1 MAQPDLTSHHVNYL
15 IWRYV
20 FPFFIP
26 RFSNSSDA
34 PPADL
39 TRFPVGIFKNQVRH
53 GDAAVSL
60 QRAWFPDPQSLPFAR
75 HIKTHAL
82 VSLVQK
88 GLQYHELE
96 SSLDKEGNPITFTP
110 TDYFFGPEPFEANA
124 LKRRD
129 DAGTD
134 HPAEPAR
141 DRVTNGHSLDARPR
155 KETNG
160 DESMEVDDESKGSVD
175 GDGDVSMGAEEQA
188 PEPTLSTGS
197 SAGVQISP
205 AKAADLAPDTALL
218 HANDHVMT
226 TRWRPRDSTLLVA
239 AGETSC
245 SLWKLSLSS
254 PPEQNRFLDLKGTSA
269 YVSGVAWD
277 AVGSKLAVA
286 TIRDM
291 EKGAITMYN
300 SEGNVVD
307 LLPDLPRLI
316 SGLHW
321 SDDSPQLVVVASDER
336 SSELALWDDS
346 RRPDVY
352 PPPQAIDSH
361 VYDLAWC
368 GRNLVF
374 ACGDG
379 AVYQCEVD
387 SNIRLTKTFNSRDT
401 DTAWAFVRSAHTS
414 SYSVA
419 VAASS
424 TTSSIWIPTHDI
436 LIENAHQD
444 AITAIDIRPA
454 EPHSQQNSTITI
466 ASYSIDT
473 FVHVWEVDL
482 DSKQHKRI
490 HRLRLG
496 SSTPALAGSFS
507 PDGYALCAVSQE
519 KLFIWN
525 AERGGEPMATWTAPS
540 SEQVKEDPDH
550 PTNGQNGHAAPVPD
564 RDLSWDH
571 DGKKLAYGFGDQM
584 AIVNLQR

>member
-15 IWRYV
+15 IWRYLQE
-20 FPFFIP
+20 
-26 RFSNSSDA
+26 S
-34 PPADL
+34 
-39 TRFPVGIFKNQVRH
+39 GH

-96 SSLDKEGNPITFTP
+96 SSLDK
-110 TDYFFGPEPFEANA
+110 PFEANA
-124 LKRRD
+124 LKRQD

-141 DRVTNGHSLDARPR
+141 DRATNGHSLDARPR

-218 HANDHVMT
+218 HGDDHVMT

-254 PPEQNRFLDLKGTSA
+254 PPEQNRFLDLKGSSA

-346 RRPDVY
+346 R
-352 PPPQAIDSH
+352 
-361 VYDLAWC
+361 
-368 GRNLVF
+368 GRMY
-374 ACGDG
+374 G

-387 SNIRLTKTFNSRDT
+387 GNIRLTKTYNSRDT

-424 TTSSIWIPTHDI
+424 TNSSIWIPTHDI

-571 DGKKLAYGFGDQM
+571 DGKKLAFGFGDQ
-584 AIVNLQR
+584 VNTHYYQEIFADANPFRWPSSIFSGD